1 MQAPSRFALQ
11 VLLAACLIAVG
22 QKPLDAQF
30 RGPTPWDGY
39 PYVPIHGAPVDS
51 GAAIEIADKPKAIDP
66 ATLLPPEMAAK
77 VTLTFEKTP
86 LSEVVTTLS
95 EKLAIDV
102 VLDEIALNDEGIDLD
117 FPVSTR
123 ANDEPVYLLVDRM
136 MGRSLA
142 WSIRNGLLRIS
153 TRTAEQGRLDTRSYD
168 LSGLLNDGYS
178 VQQLDYLLSDVTSSE
193 WELIDGVGGALRVVG
208 DSLIVSQTDKGHRE
222 IAGVLAALR
231 TPARQTL
238 IGQAP
243 QTEQVQAFFKHPIT
257 VKFVETPLVEAL
269 AALSK
274 IIGSD
279 IQIDE
284 LSLEDNGISLDT
296 PITFSLRDKPLHVV
310 LDTLL
315 PPLDL
320 TCVVANAELLVTT
333 TAEAEELMTLALYDV
348 RDLCLSNKTS
358 RQLLEMIQGTTNG
371 EWKDID
377 GVGGGV
383 AFARPGILLVQ
394 QTSPMHDQVFS
405 LIEQLRTLRGQ
416 AQPVG
421 ERPWERAVE
430 TRFYRVTSAA
440 ADYLERNL
448 PKLIAPET
456 WRSGERPDAPG
467 TIERIT
473 AAPVPVGS
481 PLPPPP
487 KTEKKTED
495 GNQEKPAVPL
505 VNTVVLAIRQTV
517 DVHEEIP
524 ALLHRV
530 KDGDGN
536 YSKWGPCGYG
546 FSQVNEP
553 FRGSPLPLAPLE
565 PSKGAGND

>member
-11 VLLAACLIAVG
+11 VLLATCLVALG
-22 QKPLDAQF
+22 SMPCDAQF
-30 RGPTPWDGY
+30 SGPTPWDGY

-51 GAAIEIADKPKAIDP
+51 RAAIEIADEPKVIDP
-66 ATLLPPEMAAK
+66 ATLLPPELAAK
-77 VTLTFEKTP
+77 VTLTFDKMP
-86 LSEVVTTLS
+86 LSDVVTTLK

-102 VLDEIALNDEGIDLD
+102 ILDEMALTDEGIDLD

-142 WSIRNGLLRIS
+142 WSIRNGVLRIS

-208 DSLIVSQTDKGHRE
+208 DSLIVSQADKGHRE
-222 IAGVLAALR
+222 ISGVLAALR

-274 IIGSD
+274 MIGSD

-296 PITFSLRDKPLHVV
+296 PVTFSLRDKPLHVV

-358 RQLLEMIQGTTNG
+358 RQLLEMLQETTNG

-383 AFARPGILLVQ
+383 AFARPGILVVH
-394 QTSPMHDQVFS
+394 QTGPMHDQVFS

-456 WRSGERPDAPG
+456 WRSEERPDAPG

-473 AAPVPVGS
+473 AAPAPVGS

-553 FRGSPLPLAPLE
+553 YRGGPLLVAPPE
-565 PSKGAGND
+565 SSKGVGND